1 LYIPVLSLP
10 LTEVNAKGDGEDPV
24 RPIPYPINVRTME
37 LALVVVSVEPEQLGQ
52 PEVVPK
58 LDRTI
63 PLVVVFEVSTTTPSK
78 VTVED
83 ALAESVM
90 V

>member
-1 LYIPVLSLP
+1 M
-10 LTEVNAKGDGEDPV
+10 TEVNANGDGEDAV
-24 RPIPYPINVRTME
+24 RWTPYPRNVRTRE
-37 LALVVVSVEPEQLGQ
+37 LELVVVSVEPEQLVQ

-63 PLVVVFEVSTTTPSK
+63 PLVVVFEVSTAIPVK
-78 VTVED
+78 ATVED
-83 ALAESVM
+83 ELAEIVM